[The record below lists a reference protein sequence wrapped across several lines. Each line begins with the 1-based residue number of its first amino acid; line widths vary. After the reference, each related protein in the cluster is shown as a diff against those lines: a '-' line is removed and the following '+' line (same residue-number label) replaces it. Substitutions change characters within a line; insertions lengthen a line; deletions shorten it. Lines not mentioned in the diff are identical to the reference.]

1 MTRRK
6 AQLPRCGHVQTTLS
20 VVEGICP
27 IPETG
32 MREPVG
38 QSFMQA
44 CRRSARAGSG
54 DAIQACRMALTRR
67 GELQLPTG
75 GAPGRMTSRQ
85 ASFIVSGWESP
96 GCLTGN
102 LLRRRRT
109 GP

>member
-1 MTRRK
+1 M
-6 AQLPRCGHVQTTLS
+6 H
-20 VVEGICP
+20 
-27 IPETG
+27 
-32 MREPVG
+32 EPVA

-44 CRRSARAGSG
+44 CRHSVRAGSG
-54 DAIQACRMALTRR
+54 DAIQAFRMAPPER

-75 GAPGRMTSRQ
+75 GASGRMTSRQ

>member
-20 VVEGICP
+20 VVEGICQ
-27 IPETG
+27 IPESG
-32 MREPVG
+32 MHAPMG
-38 QSFMQA
+38 QPFMQA
-44 CRRSARAGSG
+44 CRRSVRAGSD

>member
-1 MTRRK
+1 MRN
-6 AQLPRCGHVQTTLS
+6 GHRPVD
-20 VVEGICP
+20 
-27 IPETG
+27 TG
-32 MREPVG
+32 MGVG
-38 QSFMQA
+38 
-44 CRRSARAGSG
+44 G
-54 DAIQACRMALTRR
+54 AIQPCSMAPPER

-75 GAPGRMTSRQ
+75 GAPGRMTSRR